1 DTHMRLLV
9 LGFFLALGWA
19 ATSHAQVTVEEF
31 TLHDTK
37 RDRHMECRAYFPTTG
52 EKLPLIVFSHGFGAD
67 RSAFSPIAKHWAEHG
82 YVVIAPSHLDGSGK
96 SKGKGD
102 PLPAGGFPAL
112 MKHAT
117 LKTENRVRDL
127 TFILDAVEH
136 IETAVPALTR
146 RIDPSQVGVAG
157 HSLGA
162 YTAMLVGGVTADVGD
177 QKLRSFRDPRV
188 RCILPISGQG
198 TGQQGLTTSSWSAL
212 AIPMLTITG
221 SLDKGA
227 GRQGPEWKKLP
238 FDLSPPGD
246 KFLVFIDG
254 ANHFSFGG
262 TGADAI
268 TAVVKATT
276 SSFWHAY
283 LKDSPEAKAALKD
296 ASVIEPWKF
305 TARISCK

>member
-1 DTHMRLLV
+1 MKLLV
-9 LGFFLALGWA
+9 LELFLALGWA
-19 ATSHAQVTVEEF
+19 ATSLAQVTVEEF
-31 TLHDTK
+31 TLHDAK
-37 RDRHMECRAYFPTTG
+37 RDRNMECRAYFPTTG

-82 YVVIAPSHLDGSGK
+82 YVVIVPSYWDGSGK

-102 PLPAGGFPAL
+102 PLPAGSLQAL
-112 MKHAT
+112 MKHSI

-146 RIDPSQVGVAG
+146 RIDTSRVGVAG

-162 YTAMLVGGVTADVGD
+162 YTAMLVGGVTADIGD
-177 QKLRSFRDPRV
+177 QKLRSFHDPRV

-198 TGQQGLTTSSWSAL
+198 TGQQGLTPSSWSAL

-227 GRQGPEWKKLP
+227 GGQGPEWKKEP

-246 KFLVFIDG
+246 KFFVFIDG
-254 ANHFSFGG
+254 ANHVSFGG

-276 SSFWHAY
+276 SSFWDAY
-283 LKDSPEAKAALKD
+283 LKDSPAAKAALKN
-296 ASVIEPWKF
+296 ASVLESWKPA
-305 TARISCK
+305 ARISCK